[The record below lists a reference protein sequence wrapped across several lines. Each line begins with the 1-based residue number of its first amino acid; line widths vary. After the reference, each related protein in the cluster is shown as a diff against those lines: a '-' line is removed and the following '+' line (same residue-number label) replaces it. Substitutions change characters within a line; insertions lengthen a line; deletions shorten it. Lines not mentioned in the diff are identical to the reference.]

1 MFEGSLPKEV
11 SSNFRL
17 QETVREQGMKRHFD
31 QSPSEKQH
39 VTPELDLKGSDWAA
53 RRKTG

>member
-11 SSNFRL
+11 SSNFGL
-17 QETVREQGMKRHFD
+17 QETVEKTKRHLGK
-31 QSPSEKQH
+31 SPSQKQH
-39 VTPELDLKGSDWAA
+39 VTPELDLKGPDWPA